1 MSMPRQARLDSP
13 GTLHH
18 VMIRGTERAPIFRDD
33 TDRGDFVSRMR
44 KLTRETGTK
53 VAAWSLMRNH
63 VHLLLFSGPAGISM
77 FMRRLLTGYA
87 VGFNLRHRRH
97 GHLFQ
102 NRYKSI
108 VCEENTY
115 LLELVR
121 YIHLNPLRAGAV
133 KSLGELE
140 EYPWS
145 GHQAIIHKGANDWQ
159 ERDYVL
165 GQFSEKEGKAVRAH
179 SKFMDAGKDQGRRPE
194 LVGGGLIRSL
204 GGWSEVLALKGKRER
219 MEHDTRVLGAGDFVA
234 EIIREADKK
243 TTRYIRTGDRD
254 KLISEVIRK
263 ICVEEG
269 IGEQEL
275 RMGGRARKISNVR
288 ARISCH
294 LVREFGISK
303 AEIARYLG
311 VCTSA
316 IARAVQKRGEA

>member
-1 MSMPRQARLDSP
+1 M
-13 GTLHH
+13 
-18 VMIRGTERAPIFRDD
+18 VRGIEKAPIFRDD
-33 TDRGDFVSRMR
+33 TDREDFVSRMR
-44 KLTRETGTK
+44 KLSRETGTRIL
-53 VAAWSLMRNH
+53 AWSLMRNH
-63 VHLLLFSGPAGISM
+63 VHLLFFSGRAGIAM

-87 VGFNLRHRRH
+87 VGFNLRNRRH

-108 VCEENTY
+108 VCEEDTY

-133 KSLGELE
+133 KNLRELDR
-140 EYPWS
+140 YSWS
-145 GHQAIIHKGANDWQ
+145 GHQSIIQKSANDWQ
-159 ERDYVL
+159 DREYVL
-165 GQFSEKEGKAVRAH
+165 GQFHEKEGKAIREYR
-179 SKFMDAGKDQGRRPE
+179 KFMEAGKDQGRRPE

-219 MEHDTRVLGAGDFVA
+219 MEHDTRILGSGDFVA
-234 EIIREADKK
+234 EIIKEAERKNIRCLRASDREKG
-243 TTRYIRTGDRD
+243 IG
-254 KLISEVIRK
+254 EVIRK

-275 RMGGRARKISNVR
+275 RMGGRARRVSKAR

-294 LVREFGISK
+294 LLHEFGISK
-303 AEIARYLG
+303 AEIARHLG

-316 IARAVQKRGEA
+316 IARAVQNRGQA